1 MNKLYT
7 IAFAA
12 LIQSCVATPSYATPE
27 PVPELRGELIA
38 TRCFV
43 ADDKVSAV
51 DCLAVVDIGNR
62 PKAFA
67 TDKKDYSNLVG
78 ETVVVVSHGNGF
90 NDIVSSK

>member
-7 IAFAA
+7 LAFAS
-12 LIQSCVATPSYATPE
+12 LISSCAATPSYATPV

-43 ADDKVSAV
+43 ADDKITPV

-67 TDKKDYSNLVG
+67 TDKHDYSGLVG
-78 ETVVVVSHGNGF
+78 TTVVVTNRGNEF
-90 NDIVSSK
+90 NDIRPSE

>member
-7 IAFAA
+7 LAFAS
-12 LIQSCVATPSYATPE
+12 LISSCAATPSYATPV

-43 ADDKVSAV
+43 ADDKISPV

-78 ETVVVVSHGNGF
+78 ETVVVVSQGNGF